1 MTKTARTISPH
12 QGKLAVLLPGLGA
25 VATTFIAGCLLARR
39 GLGTP
44 VGSMTQLGTIR
55 LGKRT
60 ENRVPKIKDFVN
72 LAPLQDLVFGGWDI
86 FPDSALESARNAG
99 VLEEKHLAPIA
110 EELEAIVDLA
120 PQAVARVRAAPDL
133 PAISARALR
142 RIDAVVRDAV
152 IARLDSMKAHDLK
165 VIDVRGKTS
174 ITDCL
179 VIVSGT
185 STRHVKSM
193 GDEVVVTAKKLGLPP
208 IGIEGEKDA
217 EWMLVDLGDTVVHV
231 MLPKMREF
239 YGLERLWMLAE
250 ESRAAAVNA

>member
-1 MTKTARTISPH
+1 MNTTRTR
-12 QGKLAVLLPGLGA
+12 KLAPASADTVPA
-25 VATTFIAGCLLARR
+25 RPARPRSPTDADTAANIKPRRSRSAATTVPAE
-39 GLGTP
+39 GLTP
-44 VGSMTQLGTIR
+44 
-55 LGKRT
+55 
-60 ENRVPKIKDFVN
+60 
-72 LAPLQDLVFGGWDI
+72 
-86 FPDSALESARNAG
+86 
-99 VLEEKHLAPIA
+99 
-110 EELEAIVDLA
+110 
-120 PQAVARVRAAPDL
+120 AAPAKVSTRATRTAAASTAPKVAAKRVSKAK
-133 PAISARALR
+133 PAAPTL
-142 RIDAVVRDAV
+142 DAVVRDAV

-193 GDEVVVTAKKLGLPP
+193 GDEVVVTAKKFGLPP